1 MPRIPF
7 AQTPDM
13 PRHTSDAVPMS
24 GAPGMGF
31 KMEEG
36 EALKQF
42 GRSIGEAGRAVGS
55 AMADFNNKMTDTRNS
70 LAAAEAQ
77 SLYQKKYA
85 ELKTRMA
92 NNPGE
97 FAKFGEWAQELE
109 DAYSEEA
116 KPILER
122 MSRNYRKLFE
132 TRMAGVRAERQGTV
146 DYFRSQAEVSEN
158 LRIYDALKK
167 EYSQNGDAE
176 AYKAIVQEHRG
187 RLISDAQAD
196 LDLRDYPRLAESSE
210 ARQLIDS
217 DPESALKK
225 LSERGGPDATYT
237 QYTHLPPDY
246 RRSLIRSAEVA
257 AARKQ
262 NDFCQNLIS
271 HYYSTGQLLHSDE
284 ELKQMHEEGRLSDE
298 LYNRAVNYNKHF
310 LAEMSAKESRAA
322 SARNAGID
330 KRIAEFT
337 LKNLYDERGRQRIL
351 TEGEADLVCQRALQ
365 LCEAYPAKGLA
376 LVKTIRASVEKI
388 KRGDVFDT
396 PDGKEVLKFL
406 RAQDFYY
413 NAGPLKRGW
422 FGGEKREPIDL
433 NSKDFQKNI
442 DGTRGD
448 GFDFTDAYAAQ
459 QRLDLYRLG
468 EEMLAQGKSAP
479 EIIERMTGAVDSI
492 HAGRTQNVLE
502 YFQID
507 NQHRKLV
514 SQFNGQSAT
523 GPVSRGIFATGAPA
537 AVMSGILPPSE
548 THQKQQPREGD
559 TGTTQ
564 EGRKVIYRNGAWHYV
579 QQ

>member
-7 AQTPDM
+7 APKPEM
-13 PRHTSDAVPMS
+13 PNHVRSVPMS

-31 KMEEG
+31 KMDEG

-42 GRSIGEAGRAVGS
+42 GRSIGEAGRAVGN
-55 AMADFNNKMTDTRNS
+55 AMADFNNKLTDTRNS

-85 ELKTRMA
+85 ELKTRMGD
-92 NNPGE
+92 NPGE
-97 FAKFGEWAQELE
+97 YAKFGEWAQEIE

-122 MSRNYRKLFE
+122 MSPNYRKLFE

-176 AYKAIVQEHRG
+176 AYKGLVQQHRG

-210 ARQLIDS
+210 ARKLIDS

-237 QYTHLPPDY
+237 HYTHLPTDY

-262 NDFCQNLIS
+262 NEFCQNLIS
-271 HYYSTGQLLHSDE
+271 HYNETGQLLFSNE
-284 ELKQMHEEGRLSDE
+284 ALAEMHKEGSLSDE
-298 LYNRAVNYNKHF
+298 LYNRAVTYNKHF
-310 LAEMSAKESRAA
+310 LSEMSAKESRAA

-330 KRIAEFT
+330 KRIADFT

-388 KRGDVFDT
+388 KRGDVFNT
-396 PDGKEVLKFL
+396 PEGKEVMRFLKN
-406 RAQDFYY
+406 QEYY
-413 NAGPLKRGW
+413 Y
-422 FGGEKREPIDL
+422 IDPAVASAIKPGTPEGDAIL
-433 NSKDFQKNI
+433 APFKEGRNKNEFWNYSE
-442 DGTRGD
+442 
-448 GFDFTDAYAAQ
+448 GFDSEQFLNARQIA
-459 QRLDLYRLG
+459 
-468 EEMLAQGKSAP
+468 EEMLEQGKGVR
-479 EIIERMTGAVDSI
+479 EIIDRIGELTDKM
-492 HAGRTQNVLE
+492 
-502 YFQID
+502 
-507 NQHRKLV
+507 HR
-514 SQFNGQSAT
+514 G
-523 GPVSRGIFATGAPA
+523 
-537 AVMSGILPPSE
+537 
-548 THQKQQPREGD
+548 
-559 TGTTQ
+559 
-564 EGRKVIYRNGAWHYV
+564 VIRNLMKKNFGK
-579 QQ
+579 